1 MGFKNLTLIKP
12 QTKSKV
18 IQGTQFILEQI
29 EANYDKIP
37 NKAEL
42 KYLPSFILYVCC
54 LVEEAYSNKRNLE
67 NGKLNKK
74 DEVFKIIVE
83 FIKISLTE
91 QDKKVITEI
100 IEDLHT
106 SGRIKKV
113 SYLTKTFFHL
123 SNVFL
128 NKVHQ

>member
-1 MGFKNLTLIKP
+1 MGFQNLALVKP
-12 QTKSKV
+12 KTKSKV

-29 EANYDKIP
+29 ETNYTKIP
-37 NKAEL
+37 NKADL

-54 LVEEAYSNKRNLE
+54 LVEEAYSNKKNLE

-74 DEVFKIIVE
+74 EEVFKIIVE
-83 FIKISLTE
+83 FIKANLTE
-91 QDKKVITEI
+91 TDKKLISEI

-106 SGRIKKV
+106 SGRIKRV

-123 SNVFL
+123 SKVF
-128 NKVHQ
+128 

>member
-1 MGFKNLTLIKP
+1 MGFKNLSLIKP

-18 IQGTQFILEQI
+18 IQGTSFILEQL
-29 EANYDKIP
+29 EANYSKLT

-74 DEVFKIIVE
+74 EKVFEIMVE
-83 FIKISLTE
+83 FLKSTLTD
-91 QDKKVITEI
+91 QDKRLIGEI

-106 SGRIKKV
+106 SRRIKKV
-113 SYLTKTFFHL
+113 SYLSKTFFHL
-123 SNVFL
+123 SSFFL
-128 NKVHQ
+128 NRAAN

>member
-1 MGFKNLTLIKP
+1 MGFKNLALIKP
-12 QTKSKV
+12 TTKSKV

-29 EANYDKIP
+29 ETNYSKFP
-37 NKAEL
+37 NKADL

-54 LVEEAYSNKRNLE
+54 LVEEAYSNKKNLE
-67 NGKLNKK
+67 NGKVNKK
-74 DEVFKIIVE
+74 EEVFKIIIE
-83 FIKISLTE
+83 FIKVNLTE
-91 QDKKVITEI
+91 QDKKLISEI

-128 NKVHQ
+128 KKVPQ

>member
-1 MGFKNLTLIKP
+1 MGFQNLALVKP
-12 QTKSKV
+12 KTKSKV

-29 EANYDKIP
+29 ETNYAKIP
-37 NKAEL
+37 NKADL

-54 LVEEAYSNKRNLE
+54 LVEEAYSNKKNLE

-74 DEVFKIIVE
+74 EEVFKIIIE
-83 FIKISLTE
+83 FIKVNLTE
-91 QDKKVITEI
+91 QDKKLISEI

-106 SGRIKKV
+106 SGRIKRV

-123 SNVFL
+123 SKVFL
-128 NKVHQ
+128 NKVL